1 MLRLQVNRG
10 LDGKFRKL
18 EQLVEN
24 FQQEYVFGMATE
36 IATRSPADTGTYMK
50 QHHVGTTA
58 VPQTVPATGPRR
70 PPGEDPF
77 GATHQS
83 LVQPTIDR
91 LVSEA
96 PMDTTR
102 LVFSNGAKHANKVE
116 YGDPNSRN
124 NKNGYAVYRS
134 TAREHKRVAQ
144 EAEQRAKARNR

>member
-1 MLRLQVNRG
+1 MTLLNVQVNRG

-18 EQLVEN
+18 EQLIEN

-70 PPGEDPF
+70 PPGEGPF

-102 LVFSNGAKHANKVE
+102 LVFSNGAAHATEVE
-116 YGDPNSRN
+116 YEEGH
-124 NKNGYAVYRS
+124 GYAVYRS